1 MFGSD
6 RRFIMMPLAR
16 RALATV
22 ALIAASFRVAADAPQ
37 DQLALLPSEYR
48 APVASQL
55 SRAADNR
62 QNLLSAIDRT
72 PSDQRPALAFLL
84 ANMPDIDLQHLSS
97 DLLVENVALATQAKR
112 EAPWS
117 AQIPDEVFLDAVLP
131 YASINERREPWR
143 KDFHDRFTPWVAEC
157 KTPGDA
163 ALILNKR
170 LFKEVKVRYHPT
182 LRPKPDQSPSES
194 IGCGYA
200 SCSGLSVLLIDAC
213 RAVGV
218 PARFVGTPSWTTGK
232 GDANGNHGGNHSWVE
247 VWDGHQWRV
256 LGASEVSPLDKTW
269 FMDNASKADPTDPI
283 HRIYATTFQRGTTHF
298 PLVWDETIEWVPA
311 EDVTQSYLART
322 TIRVKT
328 PKTSAAEPAH
338 VQLTFNDHLVAQYVD
353 EGQGQELTLSGG
365 QTYEAQL
372 LRAGD
377 PVRFT
382 LRVPP
387 PAANKPHDIPEVAL
401 ESH

>member
-1 MFGSD
+1 MI
-6 RRFIMMPLAR
+6 RFSRTILAIII
-16 RALATV
+16 LTTSS
-22 ALIAASFRVAADAPQ
+22 LRVAADAPQ

-48 APVASQL
+48 TPVAAQL

-62 QNLLSAIDRT
+62 QNLLAAIDRT
-72 PSDQRPALAFLL
+72 PADQRPALAFLL
-84 ANMPDIDLQHLSS
+84 ANMPDIDLQHLPA
-97 DLLVENVALATQAKR
+97 DLLVENVALAAQARR
-112 EAPWS
+112 EAPWA

-131 YASINERREPWR
+131 YASVNERREAWR

-157 KTPGDA
+157 KTPGEA

-170 LFKEVKVRYHPT
+170 LFREVKVRYHPT

-269 FMDNASKADPTDPI
+269 FMDNASKAEPTDPI
-283 HRIYATTFQRGTTHF
+283 HRIYATAFRRGTTHF
-298 PLVWDETIEWVPA
+298 PLVWDETIDWVSA

-328 PKTSAAEPAH
+328 PGAPAAETAR
-338 VQLTFNDHLVAQYVD
+338 VRLTFNDDLVAQYVD

-387 PAANKPHDIPEVAL
+387 PAADKPHDIPEVVL
-401 ESH
+401 EPH